1 MSSNVR
7 NRLKF
12 GNMSRKDLLCTKML
26 KKNGYREF
34 HHRGTLRV
42 IATKSQRNRGH
53 GGKIDFAH
61 TLTV

>member
-1 MSSNVR
+1 VYENV
-7 NRLKF
+7 K
-12 GNMSRKDLLCTKML
+12 

-42 IATKSQRNRGH
+42 IAAKSQRNRGH